1 MRPLYPA
8 LIEQDKSGMY
18 FVQFS
23 DLEEAITDGE
33 TMDEALF
40 NASEVLSLTI
50 ESRLDEAIKVPAPS
64 NIQGE
69 NIYLIAPAARVQAA
83 LLIHQARGTRSL
95 ADLARALE
103 TSWPAAKRLENPHHS
118 PTLKALDKAATTL
131 GKNLV
136 LSFE

>member
-1 MRPLYPA
+1 MKPLYPA

-18 FVQFS
+18 FVQFP

-33 TMDEALF
+33 TIDEALF
-40 NASEVLSLTI
+40 NAREVLSLTI
-50 ESRLDEAIKVPAPS
+50 ESRLDEAIKIPAPS
-64 NIQGE
+64 NMKE
-69 NIYLIAPAARVQAA
+69 KNIHLIAPVARVQAA
-83 LLIHQARGTRSL
+83 LLIHQARGQRSL
-95 ADLARALE
+95 ADLARALD

-118 PTLKALDKAATTL
+118 PTLKVLDKAATTL

>member
-8 LIEQDKSGMY
+8 LIERDKSGMY
-18 FVQFS
+18 FVQFP
-23 DLEEAITDGE
+23 DLNEAITDGE

-40 NASEVLSLTI
+40 NAREVLSLTI
-50 ESRLDEAIKVPAPS
+50 ESRLDEGIEVPLPS
-64 NIQGE
+64 HIQGE
-69 NIYLIAPAARVQAA
+69 NVSLVAPVARVQAA
-83 LLIHQARGTRSL
+83 LLIHQARGQRSL

-103 TSWPAAKRLENPHHS
+103 TSWPAAKRLEDPHHS
-118 PTLKALDKAATTL
+118 PTLKILDKAATTL

>member
-8 LIEQDKSGMY
+8 LIERDKSGMY
-18 FVQFS
+18 FVQFP
-23 DLEEAITDGE
+23 DLNEAITDGE

-40 NASEVLSLTI
+40 NAREVLSLTI
-50 ESRLDEAIKVPAPS
+50 ESRLDEGIEVSLPS
-64 NIQGE
+64 HIQGE
-69 NIYLIAPAARVQAA
+69 NVYLIAPVARVQAA
-83 LLIHQARGTRSL
+83 LLIHQARGQRSL

-118 PTLKALDKAATTL
+118 PTLKVLDKAATTL